1 MRRKHWNVLDSVTG
15 LQQRLDDVVTP
26 SLEYTSVSDR
36 KELSQLY
43 FSIFFIV
50 SHQIIMSHFS
60 TLSLHPESHVL
71 DSESEVK
78 EEIVSTN

>member
-36 KELSQLY
+36 KELPL
-43 FSIFFIV
+43 
-50 SHQIIMSHFS
+50 
-60 TLSLHPESHVL
+60 TESVVL
-71 DSESEVK
+71 
-78 EEIVSTN
+78 